1 MSDSSYQNAPLGIG
15 AILGESAGLLFSNF
29 LAACGIAL
37 IPIAIGTL
45 ISVAVFGVD
54 VAVGQGPDPAA
65 IDESYFINFGLTFFI
80 ELIAYSLATAMLVSF
95 AYDVKLGRSK
105 RLSSY
110 VNSVI
115 GNLLPLIVMAVVS
128 YILIVIG
135 LSLLILPG
143 LWLYAVF
150 SLIVPVIVVERAG
163 FGAMGRSAELTK
175 DYRWP
180 IVGLLIVMFI
190 VMFIISAIFGLIVGF
205 ISALVGGQALLLIL
219 NIVTSTVGFAFG
231 CIMIALL
238 YARLRELKEGIS
250 VDHLADVFS

>member
-15 AILGESAGLLFSNF
+15 AILSESASLLLSNF

-37 IPIAIGTL
+37 IPIAIGAL
-45 ISVAVFGVD
+45 ISAAAFGVD
-54 VAVGQGPDPAA
+54 MALGQNPAPS
-65 IDESYFINFGLTFFI
+65 IDSSFFISFGLSFLI
-80 ELIAYSLATAMLVSF
+80 QLIAYSLATAMLVSF
-95 AYDVKLGRSK
+95 AYDVKLGRPK
-105 RLSSY
+105 NLSSY
-110 VNSVI
+110 VNGVV
-115 GNLLPLIVMAVVS
+115 GNLVPLIVISILTYVLVMA
-128 YILIVIG
+128 G
-135 LSLLILPG
+135 TTLLVLPG

-190 VMFIISAIFGLIVGF
+190 VIVIISAIFGFIIGF
-205 ISALVGGQALLLIL
+205 INALIGGQVLLLIL
-219 NIVTSTVGFAFG
+219 NVVTSTVGFAFG
-231 CIMIALL
+231 CIMVALL
-238 YARLRELKEGIS
+238 YARLRELKEGVS